1 MSIKQSNIT
10 YPPHITQGAASISR
24 LLKGQYGLSRLAIA
38 LLLLQND
45 RDIALLVRQQEGL
58 DRWQEI
64 NSITEKVT
72 SLSADLPSYLVALS
86 RRQAAQEVLRGVII
100 KERLRQKTWLDH
112 LGDLTMRPPVGIP
125 VLVLVLYFAVYRFVG
140 VFGAGTVVN
149 YLERSIFQAYLNPW
163 VNSFVKQHIPWP
175 VIQDLLAHD
184 YGIVTLG
191 LRYAIA
197 IILPIVGCFFLVFSI
212 IEDSGYLPRLALL
225 VDRLFK
231 FLGLSGRAVIPL
243 TLGFGCGTMAILVTR
258 TLETKRE
265 QLMATF
271 LLALAIPCSAQLGV
285 IFALLSN
292 RPPALAIWATFLL
305 TVFFVVGSLLAKVL
319 PGKSPVFYME
329 VPPLRVPQLGNVFTK
344 TFTRMKWYFFEIV
357 PLFVFSSVLIWLGK
371 ITGFFDYVMQYLGRL
386 VICLGLPPEA
396 GAVFLFGFFRRDYG
410 AAGLYDLVAQGV
422 LSTRQLVVT
431 AATLT
436 LFLPCI
442 AQFAVMVKERGLA
455 TAVGIA
461 AFIFPF
467 AFGAGYVLN
476 LLLQVGRLV

>member
-1 MSIKQSNIT
+1 
-10 YPPHITQGAASISR
+10 
-24 LLKGQYGLSRLAIA
+24 
-38 LLLLQND
+38 
-45 RDIALLVRQQEGL
+45 
-58 DRWQEI
+58 
-64 NSITEKVT
+64 
-72 SLSADLPSYLVALS
+72 
-86 RRQAAQEVLRGVII
+86 
-100 KERLRQKTWLDH
+100 
-112 LGDLTMRPPVGIP
+112 
-125 VLVLVLYFAVYRFVG
+125 
-140 VFGAGTVVN
+140 
-149 YLERSIFQAYLNPW
+149 
-163 VNSFVKQHIPWP
+163 
-175 VIQDLLAHD
+175 
-184 YGIVTLG
+184 
-191 LRYAIA
+191 
-197 IILPIVGCFFLVFSI
+197 
-212 IEDSGYLPRLALL
+212 
-225 VDRLFK
+225 
-231 FLGLSGRAVIPL
+231 
-243 TLGFGCGTMAILVTR
+243 
-258 TLETKRE
+258 
-265 QLMATF
+265 
-271 LLALAIPCSAQLGV
+271 
-285 IFALLSN
+285 
-292 RPPALAIWATFLL
+292 
-305 TVFFVVGSLLAKVL
+305 VFFVVGSLLAKVL